1 MIDILFP
8 LNFNVGIPYSD
19 LHLKSSRGHAPKW
32 SPDSSTSE
40 VTTLQLE
47 FLDLSR
53 CTKDDS
59 FEKATSGISRKVH
72 DLQKN
77 QGLVPIFINPNTG
90 KFRKGATVTLG
101 ARGDS
106 YYEYLLKQWIQT
118 GKTTNY
124 LKEDFV
130 ESVIGVGIMVFSTN
144 FFIYLHKCILI
155 RVYLISIKSYLF

>member
-1 MIDILFP
+1 M
-8 LNFNVGIPYSD
+8 
-19 LHLKSSRGHAPKW
+19 
-32 SPDSSTSE
+32 
-40 VTTLQLE
+40 
-47 FLDLSR
+47 SR

-130 ESVIGVGIMVFSTN
+130 ESVIGVGIMVLRQISS
-144 FFIYLHKCILI
+144 FISLN
-155 RVYLISIKSYLF
+155 VF